1 MVAVSEDNRQSFS
14 SESSQEDLS
23 YYDDEE
29 KNSQESESSDDFI
42 LLKKSRMDQG
52 KGNMKRKKSTKVNQV
67 LYLAIL
73 SQYFKPKVNIARV

>member
-42 LLKKSRMDQG
+42 LLKKSSMDQA
-52 KGNMKRKKSTKVNQV
+52 NMKRKKSTKVNQV